1 MGQVVPAVLG
11 RSRPHLV
18 GLEEHPPVVFVRGA
32 EELQQG
38 LLLGRVVLP
47 QMASPALAR
56 KDPANKHHLDH
67 IDKLDI
73 LVYHAPDACLKRCQL
88 VRRRPVEALL

>member
-1 MGQVVPAVLG
+1 MGQVVPTVLG
-11 RSRPHLV
+11 RIRPRLAGLKKHL
-18 GLEEHPPVVFVRGA
+18 PDVFVHSA

-38 LLLGRVVLP
+38 LVLGRIVLS

-56 KDPANKHHLDH
+56 KDPTNKHHLDH

-73 LVYHAPDACLKRCQL
+73 LVYHAPDARMKRCQL
-88 VRRRPVEALL
+88 VR